1 MFRAAPCWFASL
13 LCLAT
18 CLVQTSHAADSAALK
33 AAQKAYH
40 EAGAAVVEMTQ
51 SKKVDV
57 AQVEAKVV
65 AMEQG
70 AVVLSRAYASK
81 FPAGAKL
88 IATVIEHVAVVDA
101 KGSVTA
107 LGPMKELSFQEIE
120 DQWHDGAYFKS
131 HDLGVNFE
139 DEANEHFTDPIH
151 TMVHPM
157 MVLRAA
163 MAFQKGQD
171 AKDLQ
176 AMKDEMDEGME
187 QAEKM
192 LEVLLK

>member
-1 MFRAAPCWFASL
+1 MFKPTPHWFASC
-13 LCLAT
+13 LCLFS
-18 CLVQTSHAADSAALK
+18 LVGHAADGADLK
-33 AAQKAYH
+33 AAQLAYH
-40 EAGAAVVEMTQ
+40 QAGKAVIEMTQAKKVDAAQVEVKVVEMQ
-51 SKKVDV
+51 R
-57 AQVEAKVV
+57 
-65 AMEQG
+65 G
-70 AVVLSRAYASK
+70 AVVLARAYAAK
-81 FPAGAKL
+81 FPAGTKL
-88 IATVIEHVAVVDA
+88 IDTVITQVATLDG
-101 KGSVTA
+101 KGSVTG

-139 DEANEHFTDPIH
+139 EEANEHFTDPIH

-163 MAFQKGQD
+163 MAYQKGQD
-171 AKDLQ
+171 AKELK

-192 LEVLLK
+192 LAVLLK

>member
-1 MFRAAPCWFASL
+1 MFRSAPSWFVSL
-13 LCLAT
+13 LCLAA
-18 CLVQTSHAADSAALK
+18 CCVQTGHAADSAALK

-51 SKKVDV
+51 SKKVDA
-57 AQVEAKVV
+57 AQVEAKVIV
-65 AMEQG
+65 MEHN
-70 AVVLSRAYASK
+70 AVILSRAYASK
-81 FPAGAKL
+81 FPAGTKL
-88 IATVIEHVAVVDA
+88 IDTVIAQVAVVDA
-101 KGSVTA
+101 KGGVTA
-107 LGPMKELSFQEIE
+107 LGPMKDLSFQEIE
-120 DQWHDGAYFKS
+120 DQWHDGAYYKS

-171 AKDLQ
+171 AKDLK